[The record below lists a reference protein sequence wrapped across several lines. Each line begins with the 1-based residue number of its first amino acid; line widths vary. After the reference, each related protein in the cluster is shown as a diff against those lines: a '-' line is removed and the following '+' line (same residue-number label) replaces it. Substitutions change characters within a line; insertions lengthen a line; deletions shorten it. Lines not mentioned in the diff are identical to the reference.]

1 MSMTCISSNRSLKIF
16 DYRCEA
22 GVGAK
27 PFVERHDRASISF
40 VRKGSFG
47 YRTRGRHFDL
57 VAGSVLVGRAGD
69 DYVCSHDHVCGD
81 ECLSFQLAP
90 ELVAAIGDHKS
101 IWSVGALPP
110 MPELM
115 VLAELADAAAARRSD
130 VALDEAGLLMA
141 ARFVA
146 VAGGL
151 TTAKSVSSDRKPAIH
166 PARDRRRAVEAAL
179 WIEEHAHE
187 AIDLDTIARQAG
199 LSPFH
204 FLRLFARVL
213 GVTPHQYL
221 VRCRLRRAA
230 RLLADPAPSITDVAF
245 DVGFADLSNFVRT
258 FRRAA
263 GVGPR
268 AFRKAARSGTTGE
281 RKILQERIAAY
292 SLG

>member
-1 MSMTCISSNRSLKIF
+1 MSMTRITEKSGLAIY
-16 DYRCEA
+16 DYRCQI

-27 PFVERHDRASISF
+27 PFVEQHGRSSISF

-47 YRTRGRHFDL
+47 YRTRGRHYDL

-81 ECLSFQLAP
+81 ECLSLQLAP
-90 ELVAAIGDHKS
+90 ELVETIGDDDA

-110 MPELM
+110 VPELM
-115 VLAELADAAAARRSD
+115 VLAELADAAAARRSEI
-130 VALDEAGLLMA
+130 AADEAGLLMA
-141 ARFVA
+141 ARFVEIA
-146 VAGGL
+146 SGASA
-151 TTAKSVSSDRKPAIH
+151 AKSAMSDRTPAINS
-166 PARDRRRAVEAAL
+166 ARDRRRAVEAAL
-179 WIEEHAHE
+179 WLDQHAHQ
-187 AIDLDTIARQAG
+187 AVDLDTVSQQAG

-221 VRCRLRRAA
+221 VRCRLRHAA
-230 RLLADPAPSITDVAF
+230 RLLADPARSVTDVAF

-263 GVGPR
+263 GVSPR
-268 AFRKAARSGTTGE
+268 VFRKAAKGE

>member
-1 MSMTCISSNRSLKIF
+1 MSMTRISESRGLAIF
-16 DYRCEA
+16 DYRCQI

-27 PFVERHDRASISF
+27 PFVEQHRRCSISF

-47 YRTRGRHFDL
+47 YRTRGRHYDL

-81 ECLSFQLAP
+81 ECLSLQLAP
-90 ELVAAIGDHKS
+90 ELVESIGDADA

-110 MPELM
+110 VSELM
-115 VLAELADAAAARRSD
+115 VLAELADAAAARRSEI
-130 VALDEAGLLMA
+130 ASDEAGLLMA
-141 ARFVA
+141 ARFVE
-146 VAGGL
+146 VASD
-151 TTAKSVSSDRKPAIH
+151 ASAARSAMSDRKPAIN

-179 WIEEHAHE
+179 WLDQHAHQPV
-187 AIDLDTIARQAG
+187 DLETVSRQAG

-221 VRCRLRRAA
+221 VRCRLRQAA
-230 RLLADPAPSITDVAF
+230 RLLADPARSVTDVAF

-263 GVGPR
+263 GVSPR
-268 AFRKAARSGTTGE
+268 AFRKAATGE

>member
-1 MSMTCISSNRSLKIF
+1 MSMTRISESRGLAIY
-16 DYRCEA
+16 DYRCQV
-22 GVGAK
+22 GVGAR
-27 PFVERHDRASISF
+27 PFVEQHRHSSISF

-47 YRTRGRHFDL
+47 YRTRGRHYEL

-81 ECLSFQLAP
+81 ECLSLQLAP
-90 ELVAAIGDHKS
+90 ELVETIGDDDA

-110 MPELM
+110 VPDLM
-115 VLAELADAAAARRSD
+115 VLAELADAAAARRSGL
-130 VALDEAGLLMA
+130 APDEAGLLMA
-141 ARFVA
+141 ARFVK
-146 VAGGL
+146 VVGG
-151 TTAKSVSSDRKPAIH
+151 VFDRKPAIN

-179 WIEEHAHE
+179 WLEQHAHQPV
-187 AIDLDTIARQAG
+187 DLDAVSQQAG

-221 VRCRLRRAA
+221 VRCRLRHAA
-230 RLLADPAPSITDVAF
+230 RLLADPARSVTDVAF

-263 GVGPR
+263 GVSPR
-268 AFRKAARSGTTGE
+268 AFRNCAKGE

>member
-1 MSMTCISSNRSLKIF
+1 MSMTRISESGGLAIY
-16 DYRCEA
+16 DYRCQV
-22 GVGAK
+22 GVGAE
-27 PFVERHDRASISF
+27 PFVERHDRGSISF

-47 YRTRGRHFDL
+47 YRTRGRYFEL

-69 DYVCSHDHVCGD
+69 EYVCSHDHVCGD

-90 ELVAAIGDHKS
+90 ELVDTIGDHDA

-110 MPELM
+110 LPELM
-115 VLAELADAAAARRSD
+115 VLAELADAAAARRSEL
-130 VALDEAGLLMA
+130 ALDEAGLLMA

-146 VAGGL
+146 VAGGAGS
-151 TTAKSVSSDRKPAIH
+151 AKSAMSGQRPAIN

-179 WIEEHAHE
+179 WLEEHAHQ
-187 AIDLDTIARQAG
+187 AVDLERVSRRAG
-199 LSPFH
+199 LSAFH

-230 RLLADPAPSITDVAF
+230 RLLADPARSITDVAF

-263 GVGPR
+263 GVSPR
-268 AFRKAARSGTTGE
+268 AFRKAAKGE

>member
-1 MSMTCISSNRSLKIF
+1 MTRITESRGLAIY
-16 DYRCEA
+16 DYRCQV

-27 PFVERHDRASISF
+27 PFVEQHDRSSISF

-47 YRTRGRHFDL
+47 YRTRGRHYDL

-81 ECLSFQLAP
+81 ECLSLQLAP
-90 ELVAAIGDHKS
+90 ELVETIGDADA
-101 IWSVGALPP
+101 IWSLGALPP
-110 MPELM
+110 VPELM
-115 VLAELADAAAARRSD
+115 VLAELADAAARRSGI
-130 VALDEAGLLMA
+130 AADEAGLLMA
-141 ARFVA
+141 ARFVE
-146 VAGGL
+146 VAGEISA
-151 TTAKSVSSDRKPAIH
+151 AKSAMSDRKPAIN

-179 WIEEHAHE
+179 WLDQHAHQE
-187 AIDLDTIARQAG
+187 IDLDTVSRQAG

-221 VRCRLRRAA
+221 VRCRLRHAA
-230 RLLADPAPSITDVAF
+230 RLLADPARSVTDVAF

-263 GVGPR
+263 GVSPR
-268 AFRKAARSGTTGE
+268 AFRKAATGE

>member
-1 MSMTCISSNRSLKIF
+1 MSMNRISESRGLAIY
-16 DYRCEA
+16 DYRCQV

-27 PFVERHDRASISF
+27 PFVEQHGRSSISF

-47 YRTRGRHFDL
+47 YRTRGRHYDL

-81 ECLSFQLAP
+81 ECLSLQLAP
-90 ELVAAIGDHKS
+90 ELVEAIGDDDA

-115 VLAELADAAAARRSD
+115 VLAELADAAAARRSEI
-130 VALDEAGLLMA
+130 AADEAGLLMA
-141 ARFVA
+141 ARFVQ
-146 VAGGL
+146 VAGGI
-151 TTAKSVSSDRKPAIH
+151 ADKKPAIN

-179 WIEEHAHE
+179 WLEQHAHQ
-187 AIDLDTIARQAG
+187 AVDLDAVSQQAG

-221 VRCRLRRAA
+221 VRCRLRHAA
-230 RLLADPAPSITDVAF
+230 RLLADPTRSVTDVAL
-245 DVGFADLSNFVRT
+245 DVGFQDLSNFVRT

-263 GVGPR
+263 GVSPR
-268 AFRKAARSGTTGE
+268 AFRTCAKGE

>member
-1 MSMTCISSNRSLKIF
+1 MSMTCISPGGSLRIY
-16 DYRCEA
+16 DYRCQV

-47 YRTRGRHFDL
+47 YRTRGKYFEL

-69 DYVCSHDHVCGD
+69 EYVCSHDHVCGD

-90 ELVAAIGDHKS
+90 ELVEVIGDHKG
-101 IWSVGALPP
+101 IWSIGALPP
-110 MPELM
+110 VPELM
-115 VLAELADAAAARRSD
+115 VLAELADAAAARHSD
-130 VALDEAGLLMA
+130 VALDEAGLLMT
-141 ARFVA
+141 ARFIEI
-146 VAGGL
+146 AGG
-151 TTAKSVSSDRKPAIH
+151 AASARSSASDKKPIIS

-179 WIEEHAHE
+179 WLEEHAHQDV
-187 AIDLDTIARQAG
+187 DLDTISRQAD

-204 FLRLFARVL
+204 FLRLFARAL

-221 VRCRLRRAA
+221 VRCRLRHAA
-230 RLLADPAPSITDVAF
+230 RLLADPVRSITDVAF

-263 GVGPR
+263 GVSPR
-268 AFRKAARSGTTGE
+268 AFRRAAKGE

>member
-1 MSMTCISSNRSLKIF
+1 MSMTCISPGGSLRIY
-16 DYRCEA
+16 DYRCQA
-22 GVGAK
+22 GLGAK

-47 YRTRGRHFDL
+47 YRTRGRQFEL
-57 VAGSVLVGRAGD
+57 VAGSILVGRAGD
-69 DYVCSHDHVCGD
+69 EYVCSHDHVCGD
-81 ECLSFQLAP
+81 ECLSLQLAP
-90 ELVAAIGDHKS
+90 ELVAAIGDHDA

-115 VLAELADAAAARRSD
+115 VLAELADSAARRRSN
-130 VALDEAGLLMA
+130 VALDEACLMMA
-141 ARFVA
+141 ARFVE
-146 VAGGL
+146 VAGEA
-151 TTAKSVSSDRKPAIH
+151 TSAKSIASDKRPAIN

-179 WIEEHAHE
+179 WLEEHAQE
-187 AIDLDTIARQAG
+187 AIDLDTVSRQAG

-221 VRCRLRRAA
+221 VRCRLRQAA
-230 RLLADPAPSITDVAF
+230 RLLADPVRSITDVAF

-263 GVGPR
+263 GVSPR
-268 AFRKAARSGTTGE
+268 AFRKAAQGE